1 VAALVAAEP
10 GEAYGGAQF
19 PKLGPLLC
27 GDAEGVTMKFLG
39 GLGTPLPQQ
48 QLAFVPVQLRLR
60 PALGPS

>member
-48 QLAFVPVQLRLR
+48 
-60 PALGPS
+60 